1 MSVEHVYSFEKL
13 EVWKDARR
21 LVVWV
26 YTITN
31 SFPADE
37 KFGLT
42 MQLRRASV
50 SVISNIAEG
59 SARKTA
65 KDQAYFSQ
73 IAYSSLVEILNQLI
87 IANDLKFISD
97 DVLSEGRT
105 KIEILT
111 QKIAAL
117 RNAQLARANVTKP

>member
-1 MSVEHVYSFEKL
+1 MNVEHIYSFEKL
-13 EVWKDARR
+13 EVWKEARR
-21 LVVWV
+21 LVVWI

-42 MQLRRASV
+42 TQLRRASV
-50 SVISNIAEG
+50 SVVSNLAEG
-59 SARKTA
+59 SARRTA

-87 IANDLKFISD
+87 IANDLKFVSN
-97 DVLSEGRT
+97 DVMAEGRA
-105 KIEILT
+105 KIETLT
-111 QKIAAL
+111 QKVAAL
-117 RNAQLARANVTKP
+117 RNAQLARANTTKP

>member
-1 MSVEHVYSFEKL
+1 MNVEHIYSFEKL
-13 EVWKDARR
+13 EVWKEARR
-21 LVVWV
+21 LVVWI

-42 MQLRRASV
+42 TQLRRASV
-50 SVISNIAEG
+50 SVVSNLAEG
-59 SARKTA
+59 SARRTA

-87 IANDLKFISD
+87 IANDLKFVSNE
-97 DVLSEGRT
+97 VLAEGRT
-105 KIEILT
+105 IIEALT
-111 QKIAAL
+111 QKVAAL
-117 RNAQLARANVTKP
+117 RNAQLARANTTKP